1 MGAAVPGGAPPSP
14 SADAARGEP
23 QSRCRCGRG
32 RAPPVPVQMWQ
43 GASPSP
49 GADVGRVSPS
59 PGADVAG
66 ACSNRCA
73 GQCTQLWPN
82 VGAPVQEGQ
91 WVFSNE
97 AKVVCGFET
106 LPREQLQTMAAQVL
120 LTRHSPRVQHMCGER
135 CGGAKHVQFCA
146 ARTVG
151 CEG

>member
-1 MGAAVPGGAPPSP
+1 
-14 SADAARGEP
+14 
-23 QSRCRCGRG
+23 
-32 RAPPVPVQMWQ
+32 MWQ

-106 LPREQLQTMAAQVL
+106 LPREQLQTMAAQVPR
-120 LTRHSPRVQHMCGER
+120 TRHSPRVSTCVGS
-135 CGGAKHVQFCA
+135 GAVALSMFSSAPH
-146 ARTVG
+146 ARWGVRASGCKRVG
-151 CEG
+151 HSSFLVGS